1 VKFVTIHI
9 PVTVESDGVN
19 VPETLSVKMFV
30 PEGCTHAD
38 AVSRLGDVLRN
49 KLNTVDL
56 GDSE

>member
-1 VKFVTIHI
+1 VKFVTIRI

-19 VPETLSVKMFV
+19 VPETLSVRMFV

-38 AVSRLGDVLRN
+38 AVSRLGDVLRD

-56 GDSE
+56 GDEE